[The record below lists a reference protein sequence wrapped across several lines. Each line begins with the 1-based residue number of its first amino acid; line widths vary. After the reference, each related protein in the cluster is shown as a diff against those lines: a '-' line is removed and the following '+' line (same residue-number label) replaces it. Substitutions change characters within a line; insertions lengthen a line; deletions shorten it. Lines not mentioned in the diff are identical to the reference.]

1 MKNKTSL
8 WGVLGCLI
16 PAGRHRGVNADCHG
30 SLVALPLSPNASEQR
45 YQGSWWEPSIRS
57 LPSN

>member
-16 PAGRHRGVNADCHG
+16 PAGRHRGVDANCHG

-45 YQGSWWEPSIRS
+45 YQGS
-57 LPSN
+57 